1 MVRLARRDECAEWV
15 ITTRAGCPPGL
26 PHRTSRA
33 APAAAVLA
41 LADPGSV
48 RGVAAPAVGLATAP
62 MRPCA
67 RLKVAWCSRVGNP
80 AKMFTAVRFLGF
92 VCCPPPPVA
101 PAAAPVAAYDAAPQ
115 PALYGAPP
123 PDEAAPRL
131 APPPAYTVCAG
142 GGGGAVVLNTP
153 FLPDMQPYTVL
164 ERGMTQPAP
173 PALARPPQPRREA
186 RAPATAAATATPQA
200 LVPGRPLRTNAA
212 RLLLALL
219 AERHLKPCAWVA
231 MHRPPPLCYAYA
243 ATLCRAGRDR
253 VAKVSPGRW
262 RHAPPMSVCTRQVAR
277 AHVFGRRGAPLR
289 HTWGCAR
296 VRRACVF
303 NWAVVLRWCPRR
315 RRAS

>member
-1 MVRLARRDECAEWV
+1 
-15 ITTRAGCPPGL
+15 
-26 PHRTSRA
+26 
-33 APAAAVLA
+33 
-41 LADPGSV
+41 
-48 RGVAAPAVGLATAP
+48 
-62 MRPCA
+62 
-67 RLKVAWCSRVGNP
+67 
-80 AKMFTAVRFLGF
+80 
-92 VCCPPPPVA
+92 
-101 PAAAPVAAYDAAPQ
+101 
-115 PALYGAPP
+115 
-123 PDEAAPRL
+123 
-131 APPPAYTVCAG
+131 
-142 GGGGAVVLNTP
+142 
-153 FLPDMQPYTVL
+153 
-164 ERGMTQPAP
+164 MTQPAP
-173 PALARPPQPRREA
+173 PALARPPQPRQEA
-186 RAPATAAATATPQA
+186 RAPTAAAATATPQA

-303 NWAVVLRWCPRR
+303 NWAVVVRWCVRGGGAQAEHVSNSNSIGLLCVVVAVAAGNVAAGGYSLNRTTSQVGGHAATITAAPCPI
-315 RRAS
+315 ACPFPCLLPLFATHGGSGTAQKKNTTPFALLTGGQP